1 MIILLL
7 AAVAMQTPNA
17 CKTAMD
23 QATINQCARREY
35 EAADFQMNRA
45 WRVLVRETQSFD
57 RGIRRN
63 GGGKVTYPA
72 LLAAQRNWMKFRDSQ
87 CEAEAN
93 QYLGGS
99 MAPGV
104 ENTCLARVTGVRTK
118 ELTSMTANYR
128 Q

>member
-1 MIILLL
+1 MILLL
-7 AAVAMQTPNA
+7 MAAIAAQTPNA
-17 CKTAMD
+17 CKTSME

-35 EAADFQMNRA
+35 ESADAQMNRA
-45 WRVLVRETQSFD
+45 WRVLVRETRKFD
-57 RGIRRN
+57 REIRRN
-63 GGGKVTYPA
+63 GDSRATYSA
-72 LLAAQRNWMKFRDSQ
+72 LLTAQRNWVKFRDSQ

-104 ENTCLARVTGVRTK
+104 EYTCLARVTQARTK
-118 ELTSMTANYR
+118 ELNNMTANFR